1 MKQSNNRGQFD
12 DKWGPTHTHTIK
24 KYCFI
29 YCYWVLYTCVV
40 GILYVNMYICT
51 STCNKCVG
59 HKMWRDLPPV
69 LRSKPPHHE
78 LAVSWKP
85 DQHIDKPFDDPFHPM
100 IKFIMVYHVP
110 IGSVVLFLA
119 FCLGNHCPGAQDRSK
134 NQPVVARLRVR
145 PRIKDLSR

>member
-1 MKQSNNRGQFD
+1 MGSN
-12 DKWGPTHTHTIK
+12 T
-24 KYCFI
+24 
-29 YCYWVLYTCVV
+29 YTYYQK
-40 GILYVNMYICT
+40 ILFHLLLLSSVYMCCWHIIRKHVYMYINLQQVCWPQNVT
-51 STCNKCVG
+51 WFAT
-59 HKMWRDLPPV
+59 RDLPPV